1 MGALGPVF
9 QMSWALLGPSWRPLG
24 RSWDGL
30 GGCGED
36 GVLRDMMG
44 LGCVFLL
51 GDGDG
56 GLLEDTAVLLVSENW
71 LKA

>member
-1 MGALGPVF
+1 
-9 QMSWALLGPSWRPLG
+9 
-24 RSWDGL
+24 
-30 GGCGED
+30 
-36 GVLRDMMG
+36 MMG